1 MTKPQIPDP
10 KSQIPNPIS
19 QSPIGV
25 FDSGIGGLTVV
36 RGLRSR
42 LPGESIVY
50 FGDTA
55 RLPYG
60 TKSAETIT
68 RFAVEDAE
76 FLVSRGVKLVIAAC
90 HSASS
95 VALPELS
102 RCLSVPVLGVI
113 EPGARALVAATHSGR
128 VAVIGTGA
136 TIRAGAY
143 EQAIRKLCSDVEI
156 VAKATPLFVPLAEE
170 GWLDNDVAEA
180 TARRYLS
187 RLVDERVDAL
197 LLGCTHYPLLAPLI
211 GRVLGPGVRLVDSS
225 EETAVAAEEM
235 LKADASSKSGLA
247 TSDLALS
254 TSAVRGSLTCYL
266 SDLSPNFEVIGG
278 RFLGEP
284 LGEVL
289 RASVGKG

>member
-1 MTKPQIPDP
+1 MTEPQIQNPQ
-10 KSQIPNPIS
+10 SQIANHKS
-19 QSPIGV
+19 RSPIGV

-36 RGLRSR
+36 RGLRRR
-42 LPGESIVY
+42 LPGESIIY

-60 TKSAETIT
+60 TKSAETIK
-68 RFAVEDAE
+68 RFALEDAE

-95 VALPELS
+95 VALADLERQLT
-102 RCLSVPVLGVI
+102 VPVLGVI
-113 EPGARALVAATHSGR
+113 EPGARALCAATRSGR

-143 EQAIRKLCSDVEI
+143 EQAIRRLRGDVEI

-170 GWLDNDVAEA
+170 GWLENDVAEA
-180 TARRYLS
+180 AARRYLAP
-187 RLVDERVDAL
+187 LVAERIDAV

-211 GRVLGPGVRLVDSS
+211 GRVLGPGVKLVDSS
-225 EETAVAAEEM
+225 EETAVAAEAM
-235 LKADASSKSGLA
+235 LGQRDGGMEAGRDEERKAKPG
-247 TSDLALS
+247 TLS
-254 TSAVRGSLTCYL
+254 CYL
-266 SDLSPNFEVIGG
+266 SDLSPNFETIGS

-284 LGEVL
+284 LGDVL
-289 RASVGKG
+289 RVSVGKG